1 MKELYWSKVILFG
14 EYSMIFDST
23 ALVLPLKL
31 FSAKWN
37 ADRGRSRE
45 FMSFSRKELSRFCG
59 FLRGEKSF
67 SNVIDLDVLEED
79 LQKGW
84 YLDSDVPVGYGLGSS
99 GTVVAAVY
107 DRYAKTP
114 VRDLMRLK
122 DLFSQME
129 SFFHGSSSGI
139 DPLQCYL
146 GRPFR
151 ITAEGAEL
159 LADGFLK
166 NRLQICLIDTEMKS
180 DTKPLVEYFKRQ
192 REKEEYLRDFQRD
205 YLPYVKGC
213 MDAVIQ
219 GDTDCF
225 FKRFQKLTSAQR
237 VFFSPMIPDPV
248 AELFERTYDFHFGV
262 KILGSGGG
270 GYILG
275 FTDDRQKA
283 STVLRDKKVLW
294 LDVD

>member
-59 FLRGEKSF
+59 FLRGEERF

-225 FKRFQKLTSAQR
+225 FKRLQKLTSAQR

>member
-37 ADRGRSRE
+37 ADRGRSPE

-59 FLRGEKSF
+59 FLRGEERF
-67 SNVIDLDVLEED
+67 SNVIDFDVLEED

>member
-59 FLRGEKSF
+59 FLRGEERF

-237 VFFSPMIPDPV
+237 IFFSPMIPDPV
-248 AELFERTYDFHFGV
+248 AEFFERTYDFHFGV

>member
-59 FLRGEKSF
+59 FLRGEERF

-84 YLDSDVPVGYGLGSS
+84 YLDSDLPVGYGLGSS

-237 VFFSPMIPDPV
+237 IFFSPMIPDPV

>member
-59 FLRGEKSF
+59 FLRGEERF

-219 GDTDCF
+219 GNTDCF
-225 FKRFQKLTSAQR
+225 FKRLQKLTSAQR

>member
-59 FLRGEKSF
+59 FLRGEERF
-67 SNVIDLDVLEED
+67 SNVIDLDVLEAD

-84 YLDSDVPVGYGLGSS
+84 YLDSDLPVGYGLGSS

>member
-59 FLRGEKSF
+59 FLRGEERF

-225 FKRFQKLTSAQR
+225 FKRLQKLTSAQR

-248 AELFERTYDFHFGV
+248 AELFEHTYDFRFGV

>member
-59 FLRGEKSF
+59 FLRGEERF

-99 GTVVAAVY
+99 GTVVAALY

-237 VFFSPMIPDPV
+237 IFFSPMIPDPV

>member
-59 FLRGEKSF
+59 FLRGEERF

-237 VFFSPMIPDPV
+237 IFFSPMIPDPV

>member
-59 FLRGEKSF
+59 FLRAEESF
-67 SNVIDLDVLEED
+67 SNVIDLDVLEAD

-84 YLDSDVPVGYGLGSS
+84 YLDSDLPVGYGLGSS

-225 FKRFQKLTSAQR
+225 FKRLQKLTSAQR
-237 VFFSPMIPDPV
+237 VFFGPMIPDPV

-283 STVLRDKKVLW
+283 STVLLDKKVLW

>member
-59 FLRGEKSF
+59 FLRGEERF

-84 YLDSDVPVGYGLGSS
+84 YLDSDLPVGYGLGSS

-166 NRLQICLIDTEMKS
+166 NHLQICLIDTEMKS

-219 GDTDCF
+219 GNTDCF
-225 FKRFQKLTSAQR
+225 FKRLQKLTSAQR
-237 VFFSPMIPDPV
+237 VFFGPMIPDPV

>member
-1 MKELYWSKVILFG
+1 VKELYWSKVILFG

-59 FLRGEKSF
+59 FLRGEESF

-84 YLDSDVPVGYGLGSS
+84 YLDSDLPVGYGLGSS

-107 DRYAKTP
+107 DRYAKTS

-122 DLFSQME
+122 DLFSRME

>member
-59 FLRGEKSF
+59 FLRGEERF

-84 YLDSDVPVGYGLGSS
+84 YLDSDLPVGYGLGSS

-166 NRLQICLIDTEMKS
+166 NHLQICLIDTEMKS

-219 GDTDCF
+219 GNTDCF
-225 FKRFQKLTSAQR
+225 FKRLQKLTSAQR
-237 VFFSPMIPDPV
+237 VFFGPMIPDPV

-283 STVLRDKKVLW
+283 STVLLDKKVLW

>member
-59 FLRGEKSF
+59 FLRGEERF
-67 SNVIDLDVLEED
+67 SNVIDLDVLEAD

-225 FKRFQKLTSAQR
+225 FKRLQKLTSAQR

>member
-59 FLRGEKSF
+59 FLRGEERF

-219 GDTDCF
+219 GNTDCF

>member
-59 FLRGEKSF
+59 FLRGEERF

-192 REKEEYLRDFQRD
+192 REKEEYLRDFQRE

>member
-59 FLRGEKSF
+59 FLRGEESF

-84 YLDSDVPVGYGLGSS
+84 YLDSDLPVGYGLGSS

-166 NRLQICLIDTEMKS
+166 NHLQICLIDTEMKS

-225 FKRFQKLTSAQR
+225 FKRLQKLTSAQR
-237 VFFSPMIPDPV
+237 VFFGPMIPDPV

>member
-59 FLRGEKSF
+59 FLRGEERF

>member
-59 FLRGEKSF
+59 FLRGEERF

-219 GDTDCF
+219 GNTDCF
-225 FKRFQKLTSAQR
+225 FKRLQKLTSAQR
-237 VFFSPMIPDPV
+237 IFFSPMIPDPV

>member
-59 FLRGEKSF
+59 FLRGEERF
-67 SNVIDLDVLEED
+67 SNVIDLDVLEAD

-237 VFFSPMIPDPV
+237 IFFSPMIPDPV

>member
-59 FLRGEKSF
+59 FLRGEERF

-84 YLDSDVPVGYGLGSS
+84 YLDSDLPVGYGLGSS

-237 VFFSPMIPDPV
+237 VFFGPMIPDPV

>member
-59 FLRGEKSF
+59 SLRGEERF

-84 YLDSDVPVGYGLGSS
+84 YLDSDLPVGYGLGSS

-166 NRLQICLIDTEMKS
+166 NHLQICLIDTEMKS

-225 FKRFQKLTSAQR
+225 FKRLQKLTSAQR
-237 VFFSPMIPDPV
+237 VFFGPMIPDPV

>member
-59 FLRGEKSF
+59 FLRGEERF
-67 SNVIDLDVLEED
+67 SNVIDLDVLEAD

-84 YLDSDVPVGYGLGSS
+84 YLDSDLPVGYGLGSS

-237 VFFSPMIPDPV
+237 IFFSPMIPDPV

>member
-37 ADRGRSRE
+37 ADRGRSPE

-59 FLRGEKSF
+59 FLRGEERF

-166 NRLQICLIDTEMKS
+166 NHLQICLIDTEMKS

-219 GDTDCF
+219 GNTDCF
-225 FKRFQKLTSAQR
+225 FKRLQKLTSAQR
-237 VFFSPMIPDPV
+237 VFFGPMIPDPV

>member
-59 FLRGEKSF
+59 FLRGEERF

-84 YLDSDVPVGYGLGSS
+84 YLDSDLPVGYGLGSS

>member
-59 FLRGEKSF
+59 FLRGEERF

-84 YLDSDVPVGYGLGSS
+84 YLDSDLPVGYGLGSS

-225 FKRFQKLTSAQR
+225 FKRLQKLTSAQR
-237 VFFSPMIPDPV
+237 VFFGPMIPDPV

>member
-219 GDTDCF
+219 GNTDCF
-225 FKRFQKLTSAQR
+225 FKRLQKLTSAQR
-237 VFFSPMIPDPV
+237 IFFSPMIPDPV